1 MVPISVIFQHES
13 IRLGD
18 KSIPSIS
25 RHILDL
31 NQPQNVCYGY
41 NLGNGQI
48 EPDKE
53 SLQHKD
59 MLLYTDCQ
67 KGCQELAAPSSVV
80 VP

>member
-1 MVPISVIFQHES
+1 MPRMISLQSKETS
-13 IRLGD
+13 YGYNLG
-18 KSIPSIS
+18 
-25 RHILDL
+25 L
-31 NQPQNVCYGY
+31 NQPQNMCYGY

-67 KGCQELAAPSSVV
+67 KGWKELAAPSSIV